1 MPPGSSATIIMSCF
15 FEEGLEAKKKY
26 LEAILFYALF
36 FEFLCRKLSGKKRP
50 QILACS
56 INIF

>member
-36 FEFLCRKLSGKKRP
+36 SNSFAENFLEKSDLK
-50 QILACS
+50 
-56 INIF
+56 F